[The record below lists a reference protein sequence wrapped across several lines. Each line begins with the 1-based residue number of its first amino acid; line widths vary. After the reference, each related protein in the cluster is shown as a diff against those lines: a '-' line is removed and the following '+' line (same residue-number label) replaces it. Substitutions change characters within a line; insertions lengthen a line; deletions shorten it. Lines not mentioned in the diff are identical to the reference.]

1 MAAKQKAKAETPAR
15 GRPKG
20 MPRTKAEIAA
30 DSMRTGRPTIA
41 SDVAVSKGITMRL
54 TPAELN
60 QFTKDAKRLKMGLA
74 EYLRYCWQTAREGR
88 KSGKTVSKPGAAEK
102 SCDRKTGKHC

>member
-1 MAAKQKAKAETPAR
+1 MAVKKKAETPSR

-20 MPRTKAEIAA
+20 MPRTAAEIAA
-30 DSMRTGRPTIA
+30 DSMRTGRPTID

-54 TPAELN
+54 TPAELK
-60 QFTKDAKRLKMGLA
+60 QFAKDAKRLKMGLS

-88 KSGKTVSKPGAAEK
+88 KSGKAVSQPGAAEK
-102 SCDRKTGKHC
+102 PRDRKTGKHN